1 MFQALNRQELED
13 CSCLHPDSF
22 GYSINIQLD
31 LNFLTTEQP
40 EHTTTDPSTH
50 LMIDR
55 GKV

>member
-1 MFQALNRQELED
+1 MFQALTRQELED

-22 GYSINIQLD
+22 GYSINIQLE

-40 EHTTTDPSTH
+40 GHTTTDPSTH
-50 LMIDR
+50 LMIDS